1 VADIETQWTWNF
13 TGRVSSS
20 KASSRPSLPKETAW
34 DLIGFDGNSPGG
46 LRTHPGFVEVDS
58 FTPTQTGG
66 KLVNVFPVTVLR
78 GSTDYTYGYVYVQE
92 VGTSTTYFT
101 LRAYNL
107 TSLTFQ
113 NVELHNISAVNLEVD
128 VQAIGRFIYMFA
140 RGQSPAM
147 CYLNTSNPIS
157 RTLVS
162 PAGQGTAPT
171 AATTG
176 ATSLVVSVPGGGT
189 GTSETSTRILTAGYY
204 GFAIQYM
211 DTVTGRK
218 SQISN
223 TATILLTAS
232 FNQVDYTVAAKPG
245 YDKALIYRTV
255 NQGKSSSTYSGAPMH
270 LEAIQTVPASSTS
283 SFTVTNKDRSLV
295 YKDVYVDRG
304 TLETTMPKGGVA
316 QFLDGTLFISRIS
329 GAPTI
334 PSETTPLA
342 PPNGLGELR
351 WSSLLETL
359 PENFNPFSR
368 WVPQTPGNEVLGMR
382 KVGSFM
388 IGFGQDRIY
397 HIRRQ
402 GAYCRIE
409 EMHPGYGLAA
419 RYGMEAV
426 GNLIYFV
433 SNRGLKAISSEGQ
446 VDDVSGLNQIL
457 NDQWSATISSVEMA
471 YDAPTMCLYTLNPTT
486 GGINSSLISA
496 NGHAVCLWF
505 STSCMT
511 ELVDLPFK
519 YVRGGAI
526 PDTPTGT
533 LRRRAIFFKKNTST
547 QWGVYVP
554 RSNRSANTNLLGG
567 AVTNLSTIQ
576 EVTGVLT
583 ISGPDPIPHGCAGY
597 VLRSPSGA
605 TPIGTRFLA
614 SDQDSI
620 DSLAEGDVVSIA
632 PVYMQWTGSNIGSS
646 QDPNMDGYKDM
657 FRDKQVSSCSAYVEN
672 NVADDPITFTEEGD
686 IDVPAFWMANLF
698 RGSNQFGS
706 ATTPVDTSPLAGP
719 THPGAL
725 KTPGKAEACFSGSA
739 GNLDPEDVRSAPF
752 GKHGVV
758 YSSMSPSWTCF
769 WPGADVTLLAFSVK
783 GKILD
788 TEKRFL

>member
-58 FTPTQTGG
+58 FTPTQANG

-78 GSTDYTYGYVYVQE
+78 GATDYTYGYVYVQE

-107 TSLTFQ
+107 STLQWQ
-113 NVELHNISAVNLEVD
+113 NVELHNIAAINLEVD
-128 VQAIGRFIYMFA
+128 VQAIGRFIYLFA
-140 RGQSPAM
+140 RGYNPAM
-147 CYLNTSNPIS
+147 CFLSTTGSMTSP
-157 RTLVS
+157 TLVN

-176 ATSLVVSVPGGGT
+176 STDLVVSISSS

-342 PPNGLGELR
+342 PPSGLGELR

-368 WVPQTPGNEVLGMR
+368 WVPQTPGNEILGMR

-446 VDDVSGLNQIL
+446 VDDVAGLNQIL
-457 NDQWSATISSVEMA
+457 NDQWSTTISSVQMA

-486 GGINSSLISA
+486 GGINSPLISA
-496 NGHAVCLWF
+496 DGHAVCLWF

-576 EVTGVLT
+576 EVAGVLT
-583 ISGPDPIPHGCAGY
+583 ISGTDPIPYGCAGY

-614 SDQDSI
+614 SDQEIIS
-620 DSLAEGDVVSIA
+620 SLAEGDVVSIA

-657 FRDKQVSSCSAYVEN
+657 FRDKQVSSCGAYVEN

-686 IDVPAFWMANLF
+686 ITVPAFWMANLF

-706 ATTPVDTSPLAGP
+706 ATTPIDTSPLAGP
-719 THPGAL
+719 TYPGAL
-725 KTPGKAEACFSGSA
+725 TTPGQAEACFSGSDS
-739 GNLDPEDVRSAPF
+739 GVDPEDVPSAPF

-769 WPGADVTLLAFSVK
+769 WPGADITLLAFSAK

-788 TEKRFL
+788 TDRRFL

>member
-1 VADIETQWTWNF
+1 VRPYPDPSPPSQTANIRVQARSASSESGNYINGKGSYGFSIQYMATA
-13 TGRVSSS
+13 TGR
-20 KASSRPSLPKETAW
+20 K
-34 DLIGFDGNSPGG
+34 
-46 LRTHPGFVEVDS
+46 
-58 FTPTQTGG
+58 TQ
-66 KLVNVFPVTVLR
+66 
-78 GSTDYTYGYVYVQE
+78 
-92 VGTSTTYFT
+92 
-101 LRAYNL
+101 
-107 TSLTFQ
+107 
-113 NVELHNISAVNLEVD
+113 
-128 VQAIGRFIYMFA
+128 
-140 RGQSPAM
+140 
-147 CYLNTSNPIS
+147 
-157 RTLVS
+157 VS
-162 PAGQGTAPT
+162 PAVVV
-171 AATTG
+171 TTDDYKFQ
-176 ATSLVVSVPGGGT
+176 SL
-189 GTSETSTRILTAGYY
+189 
-204 GFAIQYM
+204 
-211 DTVTGRK
+211 K
-218 SQISN
+218 
-223 TATILLTAS
+223 
-232 FNQVDYTVAAKPG
+232 YTVLGKTG

-255 NQGKSSSTYSGAPMH
+255 NQGTGGGAYTGAPMH
-270 LEAIQTVPASSTS
+270 LEAIQDISSLNNNVASGD
-283 SFTVTNKDRSLV
+283 FYVTNKDKALV

-316 QFLDGTLFISRIS
+316 QFLDGTLFISRVS

-342 PPNGLGELR
+342 PPSGLGELR

-368 WVPQTPGNEVLGMR
+368 WIPQTPSNEVLGMR

-388 IGFGQDRIY
+388 IGFGQDRVY

-457 NDQWSATISSVEMA
+457 NDQWITTISSVQMA

-486 GGINSSLISA
+486 GGISSPLTSA
-496 NGHAVCLWF
+496 SGHAVCLWF

-519 YVRGGAI
+519 YVRGGAF

-533 LRRRAIFFKKNTST
+533 LRRRSIFFKKNTST

-554 RSNRSANTNLLGG
+554 RSNRSPNTNLLGG
-567 AVTNLSTIQ
+567 AVTQLNTIQ
-576 EVTGVLT
+576 EVSPGVLGIVGT
-583 ISGPDPIPHGCAGY
+583 DPVPYGCAGY

-614 SDQDSI
+614 SDQENI
-620 DSLAEGDVVSIA
+620 DSLAVGDVVSIA

-657 FRDKQVSSCSAYVEN
+657 FRDKQVSSCDAYVEN
-672 NVADDPITFTEEGD
+672 NVEDDPITFTEEGD
-686 IDVPAFWMANLF
+686 ITVPAFWMANLF

-706 ATTPVDTSPLAGP
+706 ATTPIDTSPLAGP
-719 THPGAL
+719 TYPGAL
-725 KTPGKAEACFSGSA
+725 TTPGEANPCFSGSSS
-739 GNLDPEDVRSAPF
+739 NVDPEEVLSAPF

-758 YSSMSPSWTCF
+758 YSSMSPSWICF

>member
-1 VADIETQWTWNF
+1 MADIETNWTWNL

-46 LRTHPGFVEVDS
+46 LRTHCGFTKVDD
-58 FTPTQTGG
+58 FTPTGTV
-66 KLVNVFPVTVLR
+66 VNVFPVTVLR
-78 GSTDYTYGYVYVQE
+78 GATGYTYGYVYVRE
-92 VGTSTTYFT
+92 SGGYTYYT
-101 LRAYNL
+101 LRAFRTD
-107 TSLTFQ
+107 TSVFVT
-113 NVELHNISAVNLEVD
+113 VELHDIAAINLEVD
-128 VQAIGRFIYMFA
+128 VQAIGRFIYLFA
-140 RGQSPAM
+140 RGYDPAM
-147 CYLNTSNPIS
+147 CYLSTSDAIS

-162 PAGQGTAPT
+162 PAGQGTAPV
-171 AATTG
+171 ASLTG
-176 ATSLVVSVPGGGT
+176 SDDLVVSVSNSGT
-189 GTSETSTRILTAGYY
+189 TETSTRILTAGYY

-211 DTVTGRK
+211 DTATGRK
-218 SQISN
+218 SQVSN

-232 FNQVDYTVAAKPG
+232 FNQVGYTVKAKAG

-270 LEAIQTVPASSTS
+270 LEAIQSVPGNGTS
-283 SFTVTNKDRSLV
+283 SFSVTNKDRSLV

-342 PPNGLGELR
+342 PPSGLGELR

-368 WVPQTPGNEVLGMR
+368 WIPQTPSNEILGLR

-419 RYGMEAV
+419 RHGMESI
-426 GNLIYFV
+426 GNLIYFI

-457 NDQWSATISSVEMA
+457 NDQWLSEVSTVQMA
-471 YDAPTMCLYTLNPTT
+471 YDAPTMCLYTMKPTT
-486 GGINSSLISA
+486 GVTAS
-496 NGHAVCLWF
+496 GHAACMWF
-505 STSCMT
+505 STSCLT
-511 ELVDLPFK
+511 ELVDLPFSFL
-519 YVRGGAI
+519 RGGSWLNS
-526 PDTPTGT
+526 TTGT
-533 LRRRAIFFKKNTST
+533 LERRSVFFCKISATT
-547 QWGVYVP
+547 WGVYLPAKDHTPNV
-554 RSNRSANTNLLGG
+554 NLLGEG
-567 AVTNLSTIQ
+567 TVDLGVVST
-576 EVTGVLT
+576 
-583 ISGPDPIPHGCAGY
+583 SGGNKQIGRDINTDYPYGGAGY
-597 VLRSPSGA
+597 VLASPSGA
-605 TPIGTRFLA
+605 TSVGTRILL
-614 SDQDSI
+614 SDQT
-620 DSLAEGDVVSIA
+620 SLNTLANGDIISIA
-632 PVYMQWTGSNIGSS
+632 PVYLQWTGSNVGSS
-646 QDPNMDGYKDM
+646 QDPSMDGYKDM
-657 FRDKQVSSCSAYVEN
+657 FRDKQVSSCGAYVEYN
-672 NVADDPITFTEEGD
+672 SASISPITNAYGVATTYE
-686 IDVPAFWMANLF
+686 PFWMSRLF
-698 RGSNQFGS
+698 RGANNLTTSDTVPITNQ
-706 ATTPVDTSPLAGP
+706 PLAGP
-719 THPGAL
+719 AFPGVL
-725 KTPGKAEACFSGSA
+725 TGSGTPEACFG
-739 GNLDPEDVRSAPF
+739 LTVDPEEVSSAPF

-788 TEKRFL
+788 TERRFL